1 MFILLFVL
9 VEVKNK
15 LKFEKCL
22 VSDVWLKIY
31 LRVMEKKEGYFK
43 KLEMCET
50 SLKRKRE

>member
-22 VSDVWLKIY
+22 VSDVWLKIC
-31 LRVMEKKEGYFK
+31 LRVMEKKGYFK